1 MSQFSGFIAGE
12 QLYRWRSGFSKP
24 RLEIKPLFTTQLG
37 TVDEDKETSSE
48 TNVPKGVIVELRTQ
62 SRRWWTTV
70 NKHETRGCCF
80 IRKKLRFYLSLK

>member
-12 QLYRWRSGFSKP
+12 QLYRLAQWFSKP

-62 SRRWWTTV
+62 SRR
-70 NKHETRGCCF
+70 
-80 IRKKLRFYLSLK
+80 